1 MSMKIK
7 IEVLDAGD
15 EVIGFSENR
24 IAIKKKSGELE
35 IITISFDENNIPRV
49 DERSIVVTF
58 KSSSSGKASIIDDKS
73 GFEVGSF

>member
-24 IAIKKKSGELE
+24 IAIKKKSGEVE

-49 DERSIVVTF
+49 DERTIVVTF

>member
-7 IEVLDAGD
+7 IEVLDADD

-24 IAIKKKSGELE
+24 IAIKKKSGEME

-49 DERSIVVTF
+49 DERTIVVTF
-58 KSSSSGKASIIDDKS
+58 KSSSSGRASIIDDKS

>member
-24 IAIKKKSGELE
+24 IAIKKKSGEME

>member
-24 IAIKKKSGELE
+24 IAIKKKSGEME

-49 DERSIVVTF
+49 DERTILVTF

>member
-24 IAIKKKSGELE
+24 IAIKKKSGEME

-49 DERSIVVTF
+49 DERTIVVTF